1 MANLTIVIDDGLLRR
16 ARKKA
21 IEQGTSVN
29 AVVSAHLE
37 QYAGPDGVAEALA
50 GFLELAERAG
60 ASSGVAGRTWT
71 REDLYDRPRL
81 R

>member
-1 MANLTIVIDDGLLRR
+1 MANLTIAVDDDVLRR

-21 IEQGTSVN
+21 IDQGTSVN
-29 AVVSAHLE
+29 AVIGAYLD

-50 GFLELAERAG
+50 AFLELAASAG
-60 ASSGVAGRTWT
+60 GSSGEAGRTWT
-71 REDLYDRPRL
+71 REDLHDRPNL